1 MAFKDTQAK
10 ASVNVI
16 LDATGNQPTHILT
29 YLVSKAVTPHHLASR
44 DIWGPPRRP
53 ALSQQKHGGRLE
65 VTRIRHSRV
74 LAVDS
79 EWCGSVR
86 IYKTAP

>member
-10 ASVNVI
+10 ASMSVI

-44 DIWGPPRRP
+44 GIWGPPRRP
-53 ALSQQKHGGRLE
+53 RAVTAKARWTPPSDTDKTQQGAGG
-65 VTRIRHSRV
+65 
-74 LAVDS
+74 
-79 EWCGSVR
+79 GF
-86 IYKTAP
+86 